1 MRDLKERSASREC
14 GFTIIDVTV
23 ALLILAVVM
32 AMVGNY
38 LFSAGNTVSRSAAHQ
53 DDNAA
58 AQTALG
64 LIESNVRFACNMSI
78 SSGTLYVQNTCGVTP
93 PACTEWSSAGTQ
105 LIEKSLAGK
114 AAVANGISGLSF
126 STNGSYNALVTIQFV
141 LRQPQDQ
148 AGDPSGVSVDETLT
162 ARNMSTPVGGTALC

>member
-1 MRDLKERSASREC
+1 MRDLKEEVASRDR
-14 GFTIIDVTV
+14 GFTIVDVSV
-23 ALLILAVVM
+23 ALLILAVVL

-58 AQTALG
+58 AQAALG

-93 PACTEWSSAGTQ
+93 PVCTEWSSTGNQ
-105 LIEKSLAGK
+105 LIEKSSGGN

-141 LRQPQDQ
+141 LRQPRDQ
-148 AGDPSGVSVDETLT
+148 AGDPGGVSVDETLT
-162 ARNMSTPVGGTALC
+162 ARNMSGPVGGVALC